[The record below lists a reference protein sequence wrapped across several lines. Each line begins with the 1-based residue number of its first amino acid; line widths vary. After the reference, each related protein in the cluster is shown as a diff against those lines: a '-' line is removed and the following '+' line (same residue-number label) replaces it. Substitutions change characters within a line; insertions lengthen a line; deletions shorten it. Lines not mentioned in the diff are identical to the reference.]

1 MNNATQCDCDNPMTT
16 VLVPTKLFHAAS
28 LISKQASD
36 HDLPSDYVP
45 GPTDIL
51 LGRGK
56 QNWSHPANKT
66 FRQIVRTHAEHYKN
80 ASKPER
86 TKIVS
91 KILDEARD
99 NGWHFLQKKDGHWT
113 SIGDTKA
120 RMKIGHA
127 LRDHL
132 ITVSRKRKR
141 SKTPSMTASISART
155 ADNND
160 DSAGKKPPSYA
171 ISSSNFNNKDDN
183 NGRFELIGA
192 DCSSASPALPT
203 NSHARRVSSESTKSD
218 TSTPSFKHQYHDT
231 LEDVLDVSDA
241 LLLSEDKV
249 VVESMPSPVVWSQAG
264 DEKLLD
270 RLLNDQ
276 EMIEMF
282 EYYAD
287 FFGL

>member
-1 MNNATQCDCDNPMTT
+1 MNNTTQCDCNNPITT
-16 VLVPTKLFHAAS
+16 VPTKLFHAAS

-36 HDLPSDYVP
+36 HDLPIDHVP

-56 QNWSHPANKT
+56 RNWSHPANKI

-99 NGWHFLQKKDGHWT
+99 NGWNFLQKNDGHWT

-141 SKTPSMTASISART
+141 SKTPSKTSISANA

-160 DSAGKKPPSYA
+160 DSAGKRPPSYA
-171 ISSSNFNNKDDN
+171 ISSTDCNEDDN
-183 NGRFELIGA
+183 IGRFQLF
-192 DCSSASPALPT
+192 DTDRSSTFPALPT
-203 NSHARRVSSESTKSD
+203 KFHARRVSSESTKSD
-218 TSTPSFKHQYHDT
+218 TSTPSSKKHQFHDA

-241 LLLSEDKV
+241 LLLSEEK
-249 VVESMPSPVVWSQAG
+249 VVESMPSPVVWSQAS

-270 RLLNDQ
+270 RLLSDK
-276 EMIEMF
+276 EMNEMF
-282 EYYAD
+282 EQYAD
-287 FFGL
+287 FFGLSD